1 MAKAKKEKKV
11 VKMAD
16 IRPMTDDQITKRLD
30 DLAKEKMNLRF
41 QKAAGQL
48 QNPKAGQPLRK
59 EVARLKTEQS
69 ARAKAAPAATK
80 KAKAAPA
87 KKKKSA

>member
-1 MAKAKKEKKV
+1 MAKKKDKKL

-30 DLAKEKMNLRF
+30 ELAKEQMNMRF

-48 QNPKAGQPLRK
+48 PNPKAIAPLRK
-59 EVARLKTEQS
+59 EVARLKTEKS
-69 ARAKAAPAATK
+69 ARAKSATTKQAAPT
-80 KAKAAPA
+80 